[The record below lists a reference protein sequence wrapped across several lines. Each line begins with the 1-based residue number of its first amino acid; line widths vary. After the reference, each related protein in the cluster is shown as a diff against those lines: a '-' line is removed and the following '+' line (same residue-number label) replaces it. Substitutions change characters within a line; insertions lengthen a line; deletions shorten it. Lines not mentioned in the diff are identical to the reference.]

1 MSTGAA
7 VLEEVPGSRLVPMEV
22 LPGYHR
28 VALLLRRKWFF
39 GKMGLE
45 IECFSYVGAGLW
57 G

>member
-1 MSTGAA
+1 MGAA

-22 LPGYHR
+22 LPGYHS